1 MSQSDLEFYKNA
13 LMGQK
18 LAHNQKDYVQLAG
31 ADAKTSK
38 KIQRIKVCGRHG
50 ILDMDDPF
58 ISMILD
64 FLNGD
69 RMAIFA
75 TSERT
80 NEITK
85 IALQL
90 PKGPNV
96 VDASASD

>member
-1 MSQSDLEFYKNA
+1 MTRSDLEFFKSA
-13 LMGQK
+13 TMGQQ
-18 LAHNQKDYVQLAG
+18 LAHLKRDYAELAG
-31 ADAKTSK
+31 ADAKTSR
-38 KIQRIKVCGRHG
+38 KIQRIKVLGRNG
-50 ILDMDDPF
+50 LLNLEDPT
-58 ISMILD
+58 IKLILD

-69 RMAIFA
+69 RMAFFA

-85 IALQL
+85 LGLQM